1 MILAHPFRRESPP
14 TSVPP
19 QMGIYLGLCRS
30 FSAETGPVSQSFLQ
44 MLIGVCWC
52 LKPLPRL
59 QAPDGLLS
67 CNFLG
72 EETFSSFP
80 FLVHPCTLVLSQPVP
95 HVVPDLRGTS
105 SLHRAAAAGL
115 RAEPVG
121 ADALAPEVQPLSLGP
136 VGWEQLLIGPAQ
148 ISECAL
154 LFTEREKGRVTATC
168 PGLSAPFPEP
178 AEACCTGQCLR
189 YCTVTLFLR

>member
-1 MILAHPFRRESPP
+1 MIMSAFRRESPP

-19 QMGIYLGLCRS
+19 QMGIYLGLCGS
-30 FSAETGPVSQSFLQ
+30 FSAETGPLSQSFLQ
-44 MLIGVCWC
+44 MLIGVCWNP
-52 LKPLPRL
+52 KPLPRL

-80 FLVHPCTLVLSQPVP
+80 FLVHPCTLVLSQPLP
-95 HVVPDLRGTS
+95 YIVPDSRGTS

-121 ADALAPEVQPLSLGP
+121 AEVLAPEVQPLSLGP
-136 VGWEQLLIGPAQ
+136 VG
-148 ISECAL
+148 
-154 LFTEREKGRVTATC
+154 
-168 PGLSAPFPEP
+168 
-178 AEACCTGQCLR
+178 
-189 YCTVTLFLR
+189 